1 MLCAMSTQPS
11 EPRRQLS
18 IAQADG
24 QLSAIVRD
32 AQEHGPVELTRDG
45 EPVAVI
51 VSLDE
56 YRRLEGDRPNTW
68 DAYQQWRARVNLA
81 DVGIDD
87 SFLEGLRDPSPGRD
101 IEL

>member
-1 MLCAMSTQPS
+1 MSTQPS

-24 QLSAIVRD
+24 QLSTIVRD

-56 YRRLEGDRPNTW
+56 YRRLAANRPGFW
-68 DAYQQWRARVNLA
+68 DAVEKFRAEA
-81 DVGIDD
+81 DLDELDID
-87 SFLEGLRDPSPGRD
+87 SVIIGVRDRSSGRD
-101 IEL
+101 VEL

>member
-1 MLCAMSTQPS
+1 MSTQPS

-24 QLSAIVRD
+24 QLSAVVRD

-56 YRRLEGDRPNTW
+56 YRRLHGGRLSTW
-68 DAYQQWRARVNLA
+68 DAYQQWRSQVDL
-81 DVGIDD
+81 DEVGIDD
-87 SFLEGLRDPSPGRD
+87 SFLEGVRDPSPGRD
-101 IEL
+101 IDL

>member
-1 MLCAMSTQPS
+1 MSTQPS

-24 QLSAIVRD
+24 QLSAVVRD
-32 AQEHGPVELTRDG
+32 AEEYGPVELTRDG

-56 YRRLEGDRPNTW
+56 YRQLNADRPGTW
-68 DAYQQWRARVNLA
+68 DAYQQWLA
-81 DVGIDD
+81 TVDLDEIGIDD

-101 IEL
+101 VNL